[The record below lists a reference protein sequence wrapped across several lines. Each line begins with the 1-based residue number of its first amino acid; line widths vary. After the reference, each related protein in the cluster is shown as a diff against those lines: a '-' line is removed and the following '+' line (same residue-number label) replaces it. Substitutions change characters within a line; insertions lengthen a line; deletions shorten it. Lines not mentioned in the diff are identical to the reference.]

1 MLRSFSHIFCHKKQK
16 VVKQRHQKMLYMGQ
30 SVSISSDSEDESL
43 SSTGSPVPVVAIT
56 RTGGV
61 RGTSFLYTIH
71 TYIADRN
78 DVIDKSFTFRLDR
91 PVSVVFSDQIFR
103 SIHPL
108 APCLTDLRGRVPVYS
123 KVMLVE
129 GRYMNEAG
137 VFLGNTVVGRKTTR
151 RFRYKILV
159 ADSSIVVVP
168 RRSFK
173 LLDPTN
179 ILPFG
184 VPVHDWML

>member
-1 MLRSFSHIFCHKKQK
+1 M
-16 VVKQRHQKMLYMGQ
+16 VNMGQ

-43 SSTGSPVPVVAIT
+43 SSTGSNGGNLVPAVAIT
-56 RTGGV
+56 RPGGV

-137 VFLGNTVVGRKTTR
+137 VFLGSTMVGRYG
-151 RFRYKILV
+151 YKILV

>member
-30 SVSISSDSEDESL
+30 SVSILSDSEDESL

-91 PVSVVFSDQIFR
+91 PVSIRFSDQTFR
-103 SIHPL
+103 SIHSL
-108 APCLTDLRGRVPVYS
+108 APDLLRGRIPVYS

-129 GRYMNEAG
+129 GRYMNEGG
-137 VFLGNTVVGRKTTR
+137 VYLGGTMVGQYGYR
-151 RFRYKILV
+151 ILV
-159 ADSSIVVVP
+159 ADSSIVVVY
-168 RRSFK
+168 RLRSFK

-184 VPVHDWML
+184 VSVHDWML